1 MGKIGPSLMCA
12 DLGRLIE
19 NIHELDQAEVDFYH
33 FDIMDGN
40 FVPNITL
47 GPDLIRALRPH
58 TRKPFDA
65 HLMVEEPERMI
76 GPIAEAGADMIS
88 IHAESKVHLQRALQ
102 QIRSH
107 GLKAGVALNPSTPLC
122 VLDYV
127 MDSLDFVC
135 VMTVNPGFAGQ
146 KFIPS
151 TMRKIK
157 ELRQKIDQEKLDIRI
172 EVDGN
177 ISNAIIPEVMSN
189 GAEMLVCGTSSVF
202 IPGQPLEHSV
212 RQVKQLIG
220 RAS

>member
-19 NIHELDQAEVDFYH
+19 NIHRLDAAEVDFYH
-33 FDIMDGN
+33 FDIMDGR
-40 FVPNITL
+40 FVPNIAL

-58 TRKPFDA
+58 TGKPFDA
-65 HLMVEEPERMI
+65 HLMVEEPERFIDMI
-76 GPIAEAGADMIS
+76 AKAGADMIS
-88 IHAESKVHLQRALQ
+88 VHAESKVHLQRALQ
-102 QIRSH
+102 QIRSYD
-107 GLKAGVALNPSTPLC
+107 LKAGIALNPSTPLC

-127 MDSLDFVC
+127 MDCLDYVC

-151 TMRKIK
+151 TLRKIK
-157 ELRQKIDQEKLDIRI
+157 ELKKKIERENPDISI

-177 ISNAIIPEVMSN
+177 ISNAMIPEALSN
-189 GAEMLVCGTSSVF
+189 GAEMLVCGTSSLF

-212 RQVKQLIG
+212 RQVKALIE
-220 RAS
+220 RAG